1 MSDASGVCMDT
12 RMACQARRDRG
23 VGWPLASGGVRV
35 ELVHRGL
42 AVPRRVRACRRGT
55 ARAGGT
61 GARRGLGR
69 GCVPG
74 ASLGIKPPVYVVMA
88 VPGVEF
94 ELEGIKAVGAPGR
107 EVAAYV
113 AGDEKEH
120 SPWQS
125 RRGRSPVRMG
135 DEVVA

>member
-1 MSDASGVCMDT
+1 MSWSIAGSPRPDVCVH
-12 RMACQARRDRG
+12 
-23 VGWPLASGGVRV
+23 VGGGA
-35 ELVHRGL
+35 G
-42 AVPRRVRACRRGT
+42 
-55 ARAGGT
+55 RAGGT

-107 EVAAYV
+107 EAAACV
-113 AGDEKEH
+113 AGDEEGR
-120 SPWQS
+120 SLWQS
-125 RRGRSPVRMG
+125 TRGRSLVRMG
-135 DEVVA
+135 GEVGA